1 MNLILIDLRQYNHIK
16 ISELAQKFD
25 WNAETLLSYK
35 TNDVAQIWVDV
46 DTKQIIA
53 YNMKKDPKVRIHIEF
68 VEQLTKMESFQLT
81 KKPKVFNLDSILEKI
96 STKGINSLNSEE
108 KNYLDNLN
116 K

>member
-16 ISELAQKFD
+16 INELAQKFD
-25 WNAETLLSYK
+25 WNAEALLVYK
-35 TNDVAQIWVDV
+35 GNEMAQMWVDA
-46 DTKQIIA
+46 DTNQVVA
-53 YNMKKDPKVRIHIEF
+53 YNTKKDSTIRIGFEF
-68 VEQLTKMESFQLT
+68 AEQLTKMETFQLP